1 MLTKNRERDDSIAL
15 TKRMLI
21 DMRRL
26 LENGL
31 ALSVT
36 FGDTARVAA
45 PSIRCALLASC
56 WPLPQQRL
64 PASATGGGRRR
75 CSQRERLLEEVENKE
90 R

>member
-36 FGDTARVAA
+36 FGDTSPKGRGFGYSV
-45 PSIRCALLASC
+45 RLQ
-56 WPLPQQRL
+56 PLTSRFVIAYYKQ
-64 PASATGGGRRR
+64 
-75 CSQRERLLEEVENKE
+75 
-90 R
+90 